1 MRPSAARDLSLT
13 QLSYFIAA
21 AEHGSMTL
29 AAASLFVAQSAIST
43 SIGNLEESLGT
54 QLFIR
59 RRAKGLLLTSSGSEL
74 LVRARGILSSVEDA
88 VDALRPETISGHLD
102 AACYSTLA
110 PFYLPEILETTGQE
124 YPDLQLRIRDLSAD
138 GINDAVVNRAIEV
151 ALTYDIGLDPSL
163 HIEKLATV
171 PLYAAVA
178 DSHPLAARSEI
189 SLAEL
194 VDEPMVLLDMPV
206 SRDYF
211 LNTFLERGL
220 TPVVGHRFASF
231 EAVRGMV
238 ARNHGFTLLHQK
250 PALDYTYDG
259 RMVHTL
265 RVTDEVPGLDIVLA
279 SADATVSRRASVF
292 ADHARRAVRS
302 FADADVTPDED
313 GATAGGTPIAA

>member
-1 MRPSAARDLSLT
+1 MRPSVARDLSLT
-13 QLSYFIAA
+13 QLSYFVTA

-74 LVRARGILSSVEDA
+74 LVRARGILASVEDA
-88 VDALRPETISGHLD
+88 VDALRPETISGHLEV
-102 AACYSTLA
+102 ACYSTLA
-110 PFYLPEILETTGQE
+110 PFYLPEILQSTAED

-138 GINDAVVNRAIEV
+138 GINEAVMNRAIEV
-151 ALTYDIGLDPSL
+151 ALTYDLGLDPSL
-163 HIEKLATV
+163 HTERLATV

-178 DSHPLAARSEI
+178 VSHPLASRSEV

-194 VDEPMVLLDMPV
+194 VDEPMVLLDMPI

-211 LNTFLERGL
+211 LNTFLDHGL
-220 TPVVGHRFASF
+220 TPTVGHRFASF
-231 EAVRGMV
+231 EAVRAMV

-250 PALDYTYDG
+250 PAMDYTYDG
-259 RMVHTL
+259 RMLRAL
-265 RVTDEVPGLDIVLA
+265 RVTDDVPGLDIVLA
-279 SADATVSRRASVF
+279 SADVAISRRARVF
-292 ADHARRAVRS
+292 ANQCRLAVQPTMARA
-302 FADADVTPDED
+302 E
-313 GATAGGTPIAA
+313 IAA